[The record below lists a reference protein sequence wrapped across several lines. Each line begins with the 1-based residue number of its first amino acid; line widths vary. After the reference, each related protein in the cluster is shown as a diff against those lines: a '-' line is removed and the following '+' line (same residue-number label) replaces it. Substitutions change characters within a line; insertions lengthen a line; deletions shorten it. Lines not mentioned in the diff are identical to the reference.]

1 LQRVPVAD
9 ERGYKATTDTAATVE
24 YRMARS
30 ALVTA
35 IASTCPA
42 WPVASRPAAGAG
54 GHVPDTR
61 TVEVV

>member
-1 LQRVPVAD
+1 MQPGQGAPVD
-9 ERGYKATTDTAATVE
+9 DQVLTAATVE